1 MSSRVRN
8 ERSVSNIIF
17 SVTRER
23 WWQEGRQVEKVR
35 SVCLVRRGSQPSDG
49 RVETSVL
56 NPELQIDEV

>member
-35 SVCLVRRGSQPSDG
+35 SVCLKRCGSQPSDG